1 MARQSS
7 ITKWSVLALVVIVIG
22 GATTLLLG
30 QLWLE
35 QWARTGQRAAIG
47 LDQTIDLP
55 AGRILVYYESTIAV
69 PEIGTA
75 SLSVFDPYGRRVRP
89 AIPAEDHTFQ
99 MMFSDRCGRAL
110 WELDVVEPGAH
121 IVRCFNVNFASDT
134 DVPTGDCIVFGKQP
148 GTVAQ
153 TLVVRKT
160 ILIIGA
166 GITLL
171 LAAILYIIHGAA
183 LRKRNAAA
191 EEQPLPAP
199 EAPAG

>member
-1 MARQSS
+1 MAGQRP
-7 ITKWSVLALVVIVIG
+7 ITRWSVLALIVVVLG
-22 GATTLLLG
+22 GAMTLLLG

-47 LDQTIDLP
+47 LDQTVDLP
-55 AGRILVYYESTIAV
+55 AGRILVYYESDIAV

-75 SLSVFDPYGRRVRP
+75 ALSVFDPYGRRVRP
-89 AIPAEDHTFQ
+89 AVPAEDHTFQ
-99 MMFSDRCGRAL
+99 MMLSDRCGRAL
-110 WELDVVEPGAH
+110 WDLDILEPGEH
-121 IVRCFNVNFASDT
+121 IVHCSNLNFASE
-134 DVPTGDCIVFGKQP
+134 TGAPAGDRIVFGKQP

-153 TLVVRKT
+153 ALVVRKT

-166 GITLL
+166 GITLV

-191 EEQPLPAP
+191 QERSFPAP

>member
-35 QWARTGQRAAIG
+35 HWARTGQRAAIG
-47 LDQTIDLP
+47 LDQTVDLP
-55 AGRILVYYESTIAV
+55 AGEVLVYYESAFAV

-75 SLSVFDPYGRRVRP
+75 SLSAFDPYRRRVRP
-89 AIPAEDHTFQ
+89 IIPAEDHTFQ

-110 WELDVVEPGAH
+110 WELDVLEPGTH
-121 IVRCFNVNFASDT
+121 TVRCFNVNFASDT
-134 DVPTGDCIVFGKQP
+134 DVPSGDCIVFGKQP

-153 TLVVRKT
+153 ALIVRKT

-183 LRKRNAAA
+183 LRRRSARAAD
-191 EEQPLPAP
+191 PSFPAP
-199 EAPAG
+199 GAPAG